1 MMRTIALSLSAGKAA
16 LKKTLIAGLDWHVAA
31 GQCWCVI
38 GANGVGKTTLLRA
51 LAGLQPADSGS
62 VQLDGRDLSGWTL
75 QEQALRRGYLPAG
88 RDDAFAYT
96 ALATVLA
103 ARHPHRAG
111 RQWESIDDQAAAIA
125 ALERLGATHLA
136 QRDVRTLSGGQRQ
149 RVALAALLAQ
159 QTPLLIMDEPT
170 SAMDLPGRVGVMK
183 LLGALC
189 RDEGKSAIL
198 VSHDLNLAYGAASHA
213 LLLMG
218 DGRWEAGPVAQTM
231 TAPLLSACLG
241 HPIDIAMYAGRPVYV
256 AQEASL

>member
-1 MMRTIALSLSAGKAA
+1 MMRSIELGLKAGG
-16 LKKTLIAGLDWHVAA
+16 KTLLAGLDWHIEA

-38 GANGVGKTTLLRA
+38 GANGAGKTTLLRT
-51 LAGLQPADSGS
+51 LAGLRPADDGS
-62 VQLDGRDLSGWTL
+62 VQLDGRALSDWTL
-75 QEQALRRGYLPAG
+75 EEQALRRAFLPAG

-103 ARHPHRAG
+103 ARHPHHAG
-111 RQWESIDDQAAAIA
+111 RRWESVNDQAEAMA
-125 ALERLGATHLA
+125 ALERLGAAHLA

-170 SAMDLPGRVGVMK
+170 SAMDLAGRVGVMK

-189 RDEGKSAIL
+189 REEGKSAIL

-218 DGRWEAGPVAQTM
+218 DGGWNAGPAAQTM

-241 HPIDIAMYAGRPVYV
+241 HPIEIAMHAGRPVYV
-256 AQEASL
+256 AQEAAS